1 MKTILRV
8 VTFLLGSIAIS
19 AVMWLGYQTAINQSP
34 QLVAIFGV
42 AAAIAAPL
50 GFILIGYAFQSNDQE
65 TIKRL
70 AKVPEI
76 ERLINEAKSQ
86 EEKIRLLEQ
95 QKSQLSDIVM
105 FEVRRQAL
113 TVRKE
118 SLEKEGIRVLD
129 ELRAI
134 AEELYSLNAQV
145 NIDGAVKTELEQL
158 RQRIEARQRGDIIFS
173 LGRRSL
179 ILEGDIIRNLPW
191 PWYILFYEILRMLSH
206 VVDELSSQLKKR
218 ESRKNRK
225 NSAR

>member
-1 MKTILRV
+1 MKTVLRI
-8 VTFLLGSIAIS
+8 VTFLLGSV
-19 AVMWLGYQTAINQSP
+19 AVGSVIWLGYQTAINQSP
-34 QLVAIFGV
+34 QLVAFFGI
-42 AAAIAAPL
+42 ASAIAAPL

-95 QKSQLSDIVM
+95 QKSQLTDIVM
-105 FEVRRQAL
+105 FEARMQTL

-134 AEELYSLNAQV
+134 EEELYSLNARL
-145 NIDGAVKTELEQL
+145 NIDEAVKAELEQL
-158 RQRIEARQRGDIIFS
+158 HQRIEARQRGDIIFS
-173 LGRRSL
+173 LGRRSV
-179 ILEGDIIRNLPW
+179 IIEGNIIRNLPW
-191 PWYILFYEILRMLSH
+191 PWDVLFYDTLRVLSRMM
-206 VVDELSSQLKKR
+206 DELSSHKKTKKQ
-218 ESRKNRK
+218 RKSGR
-225 NSAR
+225 